1 MKARVC
7 QFFLRIM
14 TSKVIFR
21 PKSDNTTRNESAG
34 QRKNEWRSSFQNRK
48 SLWEQKSTS
57 QEIPQQKTRP
67 HSLAQVSCKTIFFR
81 YILLAQF
88 LTLNFQCLKVI
99 EKMSVQSQS
108 LWSLLLHQ
116 NSSRLFCKL
125 IYKYARHLVTYSKAQ
140 KV

>member
-1 MKARVC
+1 MCV
-7 QFFLRIM
+7 LVLPEIM

-81 YILLAQF
+81 Y
-88 LTLNFQCLKVI
+88 
-99 EKMSVQSQS
+99 SVGPIFNPELSMLES
-108 LWSLLLHQ
+108 H
-116 NSSRLFCKL
+116 
-125 IYKYARHLVTYSKAQ
+125 
-140 KV
+140 